1 MAAGL
6 GGGSSDAAGT
16 LLALNELAG
25 KPLADSRLHRLA
37 SLLGA
42 DVPFFLAREPA
53 VGRGTGT
60 QLSAVTLL
68 PYWYLLVNPGVPLST
83 RWVYENLD
91 LAALPGPPAAEAWD
105 PEHPETWVRNDL
117 GTVAVKRFPELA
129 QLLAGLK
136 EAGAWCQGV
145 SGSGP
150 TLFGLFHTREAAHQ
164 AGLDLAPDFPGLAD
178 RGPGPHRPGIRD
190 DLGAR
195 RMDDLKVFTGNANRP
210 LAEKICQYLGIP
222 LGDAAVGRFSDGE
235 ISVEFRENVRGK
247 DVYVIQPTSIPCNEH
262 LLELCIMLDALKRA
276 SARCVTAVVTYYAY
290 ARQDRKTAPRT
301 PISAKLV
308 ADLITT
314 AGRQPDDHHGPAYRA
329 DSGIFQYSG
338 GPSVRRPGDPGVY
351 PGKFHRRRG
360 GGVA

>member
-1 MAAGL
+1 VRLRLTKRIPVAAGL

-25 KPLADSRLHRLA
+25 KPLSPGHLHRLA

-91 LAALPGPPAAEAWD
+91 LAGLTGPPATEAWD

-129 QLLAGLK
+129 QLLTGLHDA
-136 EAGAWCQGV
+136 EAWCQGI

-150 TLFGLFHTREAAHQ
+150 TLFGLFRTREAAHQ
-164 AGLDLAPDFPGLAD
+164 AGLKLRRTFRGWLAVARGLT
-178 RGPGPHRPGIRD
+178 GPEPE
-190 DLGAR
+190 
-195 RMDDLKVFTGNANRP
+195 T
-210 LAEKICQYLGIP
+210 
-222 LGDAAVGRFSDGE
+222 
-235 ISVEFRENVRGK
+235 
-247 DVYVIQPTSIPCNEH
+247 TWEH
-262 LLELCIMLDALKRA
+262 QIW
-276 SARCVTAVVTYYAY
+276 T
-290 ARQDRKTAPRT
+290 
-301 PISAKLV
+301 I
-308 ADLITT
+308 
-314 AGRQPDDHHGPAYRA
+314 
-329 DSGIFQYSG
+329 
-338 GPSVRRPGDPGVY
+338 
-351 PGKFHRRRG
+351 
-360 GGVA
+360 

>member
-1 MAAGL
+1 VLCPAKVNLYLRVVGRRPDGYHEVVTVMQPLSLADALTVSLAGEGISLRCDRPELPQGEENLVWRAARRFQEETGLPQGVRLSLFKRIPVAAGL

-25 KPLADSRLHRLA
+25 KPLPHSHLHRLA

-129 QLLAGLK
+129 QLLAGLND
-136 EAGAWCQGV
+136 AGAWCQGV

-164 AGLDLAPDFPGLAD
+164 AGLKLRRTFRGWLTVARGLT
-178 RGPGPHRPGIRD
+178 GPESE
-190 DLGAR
+190 
-195 RMDDLKVFTGNANRP
+195 T
-210 LAEKICQYLGIP
+210 
-222 LGDAAVGRFSDGE
+222 
-235 ISVEFRENVRGK
+235 
-247 DVYVIQPTSIPCNEH
+247 TWEH
-262 LLELCIMLDALKRA
+262 HAWTI
-276 SARCVTAVVTYYAY
+276 
-290 ARQDRKTAPRT
+290 
-301 PISAKLV
+301 
-308 ADLITT
+308 
-314 AGRQPDDHHGPAYRA
+314 
-329 DSGIFQYSG
+329 
-338 GPSVRRPGDPGVY
+338 
-351 PGKFHRRRG
+351 
-360 GGVA
+360 